1 MPGVVSKQHHRDGD
15 TTMQPNTIHPGKC
28 PELSERDY
36 LYPQEVGQLL
46 DAVKL
51 SGRHQHRDYT
61 LVLLTYRHAMRISE
75 AAALRWDYIDWTNH
89 TILIP
94 RSKGGR
100 AGTHYLEADEIKALK
115 KLQPST
121 GAQGFIFLTE
131 RGSVIDRKTCY
142 DIVKRAGEKANLP
155 IKVHPHTLR
164 HSKGYQLANTGTD
177 ARLMQSYLGH
187 VRIES
192 TVRYTQVNP
201 ARHRGLGVNDLG

>member
-1 MPGVVSKQHHRDGD
+1 MKPH
-15 TTMQPNTIHPGKC
+15 TIQPANC

-51 SGRHQHRDYT
+51 SGRHTHRDYT
-61 LVLLTYRHAMRISE
+61 LVLLTYRHALRISE
-75 AAALRWDYIDWTNH
+75 AAALRWDYIDWSNH

-94 RSKGGR
+94 RSKGGTT
-100 AGTHYLEADEIKALK
+100 GSHYLEADEIKALK

-121 GAQGFIFLTE
+121 GVKGFIFLTE

-142 DIVKRAGEKANLP
+142 DIIKRAGEKANLP
-155 IKVHPHTLR
+155 INVHPHTLR

-192 TVRYTQVNP
+192 TVRYTQVDP
-201 ARHRGLGVNDLG
+201 ARHRGLGRNDLG